1 MNTKIIKCENLDLV
15 RTLEKIQYELDAHKD
30 LLAWCLANDIS
41 SSSKDQYQ
49 KEYTDLYIEYEKT
62 KKQFENEC
70 VRPSFDDPSKLV
82 SWNLDFQKEE
92 VTVTYN
98 D

>member
-1 MNTKIIKCENLDLV
+1 MNTKIIKCENTELV
-15 RTLEKIQYELDAHKD
+15 HTLEKIQYELDAHKD
-30 LLAWCLANDIS
+30 LLAWCLSNDIN

-49 KEYTDLYIEYEKT
+49 KEYTELYMQYEKT
-62 KKQFENEC
+62 KKKFEDEC
-70 VRPSFDDPSKLV
+70 IRSTFDKTVILI

>member
-1 MNTKIIKCENLDLV
+1 MNTKIIKCENTELIHI
-15 RTLEKIQYELDAHKD
+15 LEKIQYELDAHKD
-30 LLAWCLANDIS
+30 LLAWCISNDVN

-49 KEYTDLYIEYEKT
+49 KEYTELYIQYEKT
-62 KKQFENEC
+62 KKKFENEC
-70 VRPSFDDPSKLV
+70 VRPEFDDPSKLV

>member
-30 LLAWCLANDIS
+30 LLAWCLANDVN

-70 VRPSFDDPSKLV
+70 VRPAFDDPSKLM